1 MIGVPSYIL
10 DLCPPI
16 LQSDFEGVD
25 VPGFKVKPLYTF
37 IEKFPFLTFF
47 IELKI
52 ALLLDEPLAGFGIRS
67 DDEGFY
73 MIVPTASYTERDEE

>member
-10 DLCPPI
+10 DLCAPI
-16 LQSDFEGVD
+16 LQPDFEGVD

-52 ALLLDEPLAGFGIRS
+52 ALLFDEPLAGFGIGA
-67 DDEGFY
+67 DNEGFY
-73 MIVPTASYTERDEE
+73 MIVPAASDNERDEE

>member
-1 MIGVPSYIL
+1 MIGVLSYIL
-10 DLCPPI
+10 DLCAPV

-37 IEKFPFLTFF
+37 IEKFPLLAFL
-47 IELKI
+47 IEFKI
-52 ALLLDEPLAGFGIRS
+52 ALLLDESLAGFGIGA

-73 MIVPTASYTERDEE
+73 MIVPTASHTERDEE